1 MLKYKLKTNSYF
13 KIILNLCTLGLFSL
27 FILLTIPT
35 TPLQADTTQ
44 TATGSFNTTN
54 NMITGTFE
62 VHSDYYQKDI
72 EYSYSTKLGQTTTA
86 SPIDAQQYPYM
97 PKVIVDGTE
106 VTVTDNSYAQLGE
119 SSHFYNLDDNQMV
132 ISKIQIGTGRWVV
145 GKILDFNNDT
155 YYMIAKNTWLKKNSN
170 DYLVPHDYG
179 AITSSGNMAKITVP
193 YTVDENY
200 VVQDV
205 SLNTNLGT
213 KTVTVAG
220 DKNSEV
226 NVKVPGLKGYNAD
239 QQTVKANIDSNGKIT
254 CDSQINYLDNQIPK
268 TVTFPGT
275 MDGKKVVDLTTN
287 LTNAQQLALQDQ
299 KTVKI
304 NFNPAKDK
312 NDNVYQPVSDD
323 SIPVKLNSSKQI
335 VLADNAKTSIPV
347 YLSAANLTIN
357 YLEAN
362 DPQKVIGQATKLVK
376 LDKTD
381 VKISLP
387 SLQDSS
393 ISSTGYNTTYQ
404 PEITL
409 NGASLDPNNLSVS
422 VKIPQLSA
430 FTIEENVY
438 TNNELY
444 SNIKYQLSI
453 GSEIKNYQKYIE
465 SSKPNDNVFKLDLN
479 KSTVTETYGKQQASE
494 PISVV
499 LKNNYTLANLLKL
512 ISGGQIDNQLSGIN
526 LSLNLYYTPI
536 TSSTSTAGNNV
547 DNDIDLI
554 KKDHLV
560 STLPDKGDVTLY
572 KLNDNKFSQIT
583 NHDLSSNSDWKS
595 DETAQIS
602 NETYYRVATNEW
614 VKAQSVY
621 LYQPMNLIVK
631 TGNKITYF
639 NNCQDDQCNN
649 CVLAPNTAWKVDRVA
664 YLDNTGTKY
673 YRIATDDF
681 VKADNVTVE

>member
-226 NVKVPGLKGYNAD
+226 
-239 QQTVKANIDSNGKIT
+239 
-254 CDSQINYLDNQIPK
+254 
-268 TVTFPGT
+268 
-275 MDGKKVVDLTTN
+275 
-287 LTNAQQLALQDQ
+287 
-299 KTVKI
+299 
-304 NFNPAKDK
+304 
-312 NDNVYQPVSDD
+312 
-323 SIPVKLNSSKQI
+323 
-335 VLADNAKTSIPV
+335 
-347 YLSAANLTIN
+347 
-357 YLEAN
+357 
-362 DPQKVIGQATKLVK
+362 
-376 LDKTD
+376 
-381 VKISLP
+381 
-387 SLQDSS
+387 
-393 ISSTGYNTTYQ
+393 
-404 PEITL
+404 
-409 NGASLDPNNLSVS
+409 
-422 VKIPQLSA
+422 
-430 FTIEENVY
+430 
-438 TNNELY
+438 
-444 SNIKYQLSI
+444 
-453 GSEIKNYQKYIE
+453 
-465 SSKPNDNVFKLDLN
+465 
-479 KSTVTETYGKQQASE
+479 
-494 PISVV
+494 
-499 LKNNYTLANLLKL
+499 
-512 ISGGQIDNQLSGIN
+512 
-526 LSLNLYYTPI
+526 
-536 TSSTSTAGNNV
+536 
-547 DNDIDLI
+547 
-554 KKDHLV
+554 
-560 STLPDKGDVTLY
+560 
-572 KLNDNKFSQIT
+572 
-583 NHDLSSNSDWKS
+583 
-595 DETAQIS
+595 
-602 NETYYRVATNEW
+602 
-614 VKAQSVY
+614 
-621 LYQPMNLIVK
+621 
-631 TGNKITYF
+631 
-639 NNCQDDQCNN
+639 
-649 CVLAPNTAWKVDRVA
+649 
-664 YLDNTGTKY
+664 
-673 YRIATDDF
+673 
-681 VKADNVTVE
+681 

>member
-97 PKVIVDGTE
+97 PKVIVDVTE

-583 NHDLSSNSDWKS
+583 NHDLSSNSDWRS

>member
-213 KTVTVAG
+213 KTVTVAS

-226 NVKVPGLKGYNAD
+226 NVKVPRLKGYNAD

-583 NHDLSSNSDWKS
+583 NHDLSSNSDWRS

>member
-1 MLKYKLKTNSYF
+1 M
-13 KIILNLCTLGLFSL
+13 
-27 FILLTIPT
+27 
-35 TPLQADTTQ
+35 QADTTQ

-422 VKIPQLSA
+422 VKIPQLSV

-583 NHDLSSNSDWKS
+583 NHDLSSNSDWRS

>member
-1 MLKYKLKTNSYF
+1 MIKTLKF
-13 KIILNLCTLGLFSL
+13 
-27 FILLTIPT
+27 
-35 TPLQADTTQ
+35 
-44 TATGSFNTTN
+44 
-54 NMITGTFE
+54 
-62 VHSDYYQKDI
+62 
-72 EYSYSTKLGQTTTA
+72 
-86 SPIDAQQYPYM
+86 
-97 PKVIVDGTE
+97 
-106 VTVTDNSYAQLGE
+106 
-119 SSHFYNLDDNQMV
+119 
-132 ISKIQIGTGRWVV
+132 
-145 GKILDFNNDT
+145 
-155 YYMIAKNTWLKKNSN
+155 
-170 DYLVPHDYG
+170 
-179 AITSSGNMAKITVP
+179 
-193 YTVDENY
+193 
-200 VVQDV
+200 
-205 SLNTNLGT
+205 
-213 KTVTVAG
+213 
-220 DKNSEV
+220 

-409 NGASLDPNNLSVS
+409 NRASLDPNNLSVS

-583 NHDLSSNSDWKS
+583 NHDLSSNSDWRS

>member
-62 VHSDYYQKDI
+62 VHSDYYQKYI

-132 ISKIQIGTGRWVV
+132 ISKIQIGTGRWFV

-200 VVQDV
+200 VAQDV

-226 NVKVPGLKGYNAD
+226 NVKVPGLKGYTTD

-583 NHDLSSNSDWKS
+583 NHDLSSNSDWRS

>member
-422 VKIPQLSA
+422 VKIPQLSV

-583 NHDLSSNSDWKS
+583 NHDLSSNSDWRS